1 MAEDSD
7 MGMTPPEESGNRTFL
22 IAAIILGVVF
32 VIALISIF
40 ALYFL
45 TQTPA
50 QPPPQNL
57 TATVAVQLKAT
68 QTAAFL
74 ATQTKQAQ
82 AQQTAAISRTPNITL
97 TATRTRTKTV
107 TPVVFATVLLA
118 TDTST
123 ATATAG
129 GAVATATL
137 STGTGTASPPA
148 RTATPTSAATKLPQT
163 GYGESSGLL
172 GLLTLAGA
180 SMMIIVLSRNL
191 RLTRAKR
198 RI

>member
-82 AQQTAAISRTPNITL
+82 AQQTAAISRTPTIPL

-137 STGTGTASPPA
+137 STGTVTPA
-148 RTATPTSAATKLPQT
+148 TKTRTPTSAATKLPQT

-180 SMMIIVLSRNL
+180 SMMIVVLSRNL
-191 RLTRAKR
+191 RLARAKR
-198 RI
+198 

>member
-22 IAAIILGVVF
+22 IAAIILGVIF

-45 TQTPA
+45 TQPPA

-57 TATVAVQLKAT
+57 TATMAVQLKAT

-82 AQQTAAISRTPNITL
+82 AQQTAAISRTPTITL
-97 TATRTRTKTV
+97 TATRTRTRTV
-107 TPVVFATVLLA
+107 TPVVFATILLA
-118 TDTST
+118 TDTS
-123 ATATAG
+123 TATAG

-180 SMMIIVLSRNL
+180 SMMIIVLARNL
-191 RLTRAKR
+191 RLARAKR